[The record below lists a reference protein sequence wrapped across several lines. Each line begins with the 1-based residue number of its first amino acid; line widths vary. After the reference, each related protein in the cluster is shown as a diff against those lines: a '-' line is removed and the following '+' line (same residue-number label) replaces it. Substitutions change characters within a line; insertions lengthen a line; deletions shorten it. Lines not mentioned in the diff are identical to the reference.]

1 MNWSRNDPFVRIY
14 TTIPAELRRLRADP
28 RVHEIGLSTGRFQVA
43 RKDFDPL
50 TGFVKRGRKLSPV
63 EREAVASRFAARR
76 EVDA

>member
-1 MNWSRNDPFVRIY
+1 MNWSRTDPFVRIY

-28 RVHEIGLSTGRFQVA
+28 RVHEIGLLTGRFLVA

-50 TGFVKRGRKLSPV
+50 TGFVKRGRRLSPE
-63 EREAVASRFAARR
+63 ERELVAARFAARR